1 MGQNKRMKV
10 AMTVG
15 SILVSR
21 YVFLLDNPHCH
32 CELKL
37 QNLGGEKKSFVLCDK
52 IKTETYNDGED
63 LKIQN

>member
-1 MGQNKRMKV
+1 ME
-10 AMTVG
+10 TFLL
-15 SILVSR
+15 LVSR

-37 QNLGGEKKSFVLCDK
+37 QNLGGLKSFVLCGVPDK